1 MTHFLPS
8 PARLQLLLDMC
19 DRAAARLQARHEA
32 GQPESA
38 RLRPQA
44 GRPCAAPGKGAATL
58 LGQPAGGSSW
68 PPAGAGGVGGVDG
81 GGLSVVI
88 EHTVHGEPQ
97 NGAASNV
104 ALI

>member
-1 MTHFLPS
+1 MTHLLPS

-32 GQPESA
+32 GQHESA
-38 RLRPQA
+38 SLRPQA
-44 GRPCAAPGKGAATL
+44 GRPCAAPGKGAALL

-68 PPAGAGGVGGVDG
+68 PPAGAVGVVDG

>member
-1 MTHFLPS
+1 MTHSLPS
-8 PARLQLLLDMC
+8 PARLQLLLGMC

-44 GRPCAAPGKGAATL
+44 GRPCAAPGKGAAF
-58 LGQPAGGSSW
+58 LGKPAGGSSW
-68 PPAGAGGVGGVDG
+68 PPAGAVEVNG
-81 GGLSVVI
+81 GGRSVVI